1 MAYDRSVIIAGIHKR
16 LGACPRSSLAM
27 ICKEMGVGRH
37 TAQRALR
44 HGASH
49 PGGGG
54 IFRDLQR
61 EFTHRGALA
70 LLASDPPLTVKEVAS
85 RLGFTDV
92 AGLRRFTKSHFG
104 VCPRELRRLICSRR
118 LSNCSQPNVLK

>member
-49 PGGGG
+49 PGGGAFSG
-54 IFRDLQR
+54 TCN
-61 EFTHRGALA
+61 ENSPT
-70 LLASDPPLTVKEVAS
+70 
-85 RLGFTDV
+85 
-92 AGLRRFTKSHFG
+92 AGRWRCLRRTLH
-104 VCPRELRRLICSRR
+104 
-118 LSNCSQPNVLK
+118 